1 MDKSKYFH
9 LTHLTKHQAELV
21 AHLQAHGLYTDGPY
35 TLASGITSEWY
46 LDGRQTTFDGG
57 GARIVGACVLEV
69 LDPAATAVGGMTLG
83 ADPIAVATAI
93 VAETPLRAFSVR
105 KEAKDHG
112 TGGRL
117 VGPIRAGD
125 KAVVV
130 EDTVTTGGSMADAVE
145 ALRAEGVDVIQAVV
159 LVDRSDGAASARLS
173 DLGVP
178 LVALL
183 TATDLGVNQ

>member
-1 MDKSKYFH
+1 M
-9 LTHLTKHQAELV
+9 THLSKHQFELV
-21 AHLQAHGLYTDGPY
+21 AHLQTHGLYTDGPY

-46 LDGRQTTFDGG
+46 LDGRQTTFDGA
-57 GARIVGACVLEV
+57 GARIVGKCVLEV
-69 LDPAATAVGGMTLG
+69 MDPAATTVGGMTMG

-93 VAETPLRAFSVR
+93 VAEVPLRAFSVR
-105 KEAKDHG
+105 KETKDHG

-130 EDTVTTGGSMADAVE
+130 EDTVTTGGSMAGAVK
-145 ALRAEGVDVIQAVV
+145 ALQAEGVEVIQAIV

-173 DLGVP
+173 DMGVP
-178 LVALL
+178 LIALL
-183 TATDLGVNQ
+183 TSADLGVSQ

>member
-1 MDKSKYFH
+1 M
-9 LTHLTKHQAELV
+9 
-21 AHLQAHGLYTDGPY
+21 
-35 TLASGITSEWY
+35 TSEWY

-57 GARIVGACVLEV
+57 GARIVGKCVLEV
-69 LDPAATAVGGMTLG
+69 IDPAATAVGGMTMG

-93 VAETPLRAFSVR
+93 VAEPPLRAFSVR
-105 KEAKDHG
+105 KESKGHG

-117 VGPIRAGD
+117 VGPIRSGD

-145 ALRAEGVDVIQAVV
+145 ALQAEGVDVIQGIV
-159 LVDRSDGAASARLS
+159 LVDRSAGAASARLS